1 MGMLP
6 DVTGVLRWGEAGA
19 DDTPYLFHSFMNNV
33 QLCVISSP
41 LINLIEGKGLKDR
54 MLEL

>member
-1 MGMLP
+1 MG
-6 DVTGVLRWGEAGA
+6 GAAG
-19 DDTPYLFHSFMNNV
+19 DDTPFLFRSFMSNG

-41 LINLIEGKGLKDR
+41 LISLIEGKGLKDR